1 MQALIAAIKEAL
13 KNDTTLKAY
22 VKGNVFVSPT
32 TQYLPKA
39 GGRSYNIGI
48 VPGSEPRTESPGNV
62 VDSQP
67 SVRIVAWVGLNDP
80 DDSVM
85 GKGNYPGILAMTDD
99 INAVLETK
107 SFAGCEWGFCKSFSE
122 PKIYGE
128 QGHRGNF
135 LVQRILTYTW
145 EKEEER

>member
-1 MQALIAAIKEAL
+1 MRELVAAIKEAL
-13 KNDTTLKAY
+13 ENDPTLKQY
-22 VKGNVFVSPT
+22 VKGNVFISPT

-48 VPGSEPRTESPGNV
+48 VPGTEPRKETLGDV
-62 VDSQP
+62 VKSQP
-67 SVRIVAWVGLNDP
+67 SVRIVAWVGLNDA

-85 GKGNYPGILAMTDD
+85 GKGNFPGILAMTDD
-99 INAVLETK
+99 INTALETK
-107 SFAGCEWGFCKSFSE
+107 DFAGCEWGFCKSFSE

-128 QGHRGNF
+128 QGHRGHF

-145 EKEEER
+145 EKEVTR